1 MEESER
7 AGLLLCAAVPLRA
20 LRAEE
25 VADDFLPCA
34 GPLRALD
41 AAPPPPS
48 RRPNFPLRPF
58 N

>member
-1 MEESER
+1 MAEAER
-7 AGLLLCAAVPLRA
+7 AGLALRAEVGARA

-25 VADDFLPCA
+25 LADDFLSRA
-34 GPLRALD
+34 SLFRALGA
-41 AAPPPPS
+41 AAPLS